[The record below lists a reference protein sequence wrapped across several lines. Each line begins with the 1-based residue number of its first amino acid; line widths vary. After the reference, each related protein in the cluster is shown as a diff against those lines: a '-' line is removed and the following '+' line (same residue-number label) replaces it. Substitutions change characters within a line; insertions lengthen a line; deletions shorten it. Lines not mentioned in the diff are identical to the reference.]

1 MVVAVVV
8 GQEINYLKYRIMKNL
23 LALPS
28 GVVLDTNEIMYLS
41 QISQYG
47 EENGYHYY
55 LTIIFKNNQYPHTLE
70 YRSVDDAEEEYWM
83 IRNTLLGRI
92 VCD

>member
-1 MVVAVVV
+1 
-8 GQEINYLKYRIMKNL
+8 MKKL

-28 GVVLDTNEIMYLS
+28 GAVLDTNEIMYLS

-47 EENGYHYY
+47 KENEYNYY
-55 LTIIFKNNQYPHTLE
+55 LTIIFKNNQYPHVME
-70 YRSVDDAEEEYWM
+70 YSSVDDAEEEYWM
-83 IRNTLLGRI
+83 IRNTMLERI

>member
-1 MVVAVVV
+1 
-8 GQEINYLKYRIMKNL
+8 MKEL

-28 GVVLDTNEIMYLS
+28 GAVLDINEIMYLS

-47 EENGYHYY
+47 EVNEYHYY
-55 LTIIFKNNQYPHTLE
+55 LTIIFKNTQYPLTLE

-83 IRNTLLGRI
+83 IRNTMLGRI

>member
-1 MVVAVVV
+1 
-8 GQEINYLKYRIMKNL
+8 MKNL

-28 GVVLDTNEIMYLS
+28 GAVLDINEIMYLS

-47 EENGYHYY
+47 KENEYNYY
-55 LTIIFKNNQYPHTLE
+55 LTIIFKDNQYPLTLE

-83 IRNTLLGRI
+83 IRNTMLGRI

>member
-1 MVVAVVV
+1 
-8 GQEINYLKYRIMKNL
+8 MKNL

-28 GVVLDTNEIMYLS
+28 GAVLDTNEIMYLS

-47 EENGYHYY
+47 KENEYNYY
-55 LTIIFKNNQYPHTLE
+55 LTIIFKNNQHPHTLE
-70 YRSVDDAEEEYWM
+70 YCSVDDAEEEYWM
-83 IRNTLLGRI
+83 IRNSMLERI

>member
-1 MVVAVVV
+1 
-8 GQEINYLKYRIMKNL
+8 MKEL

-28 GVVLDTNEIMYLS
+28 GAVLDTNEIMYLS

-47 EENGYHYY
+47 KENEYHYY
-55 LTIIFKNNQYPHTLE
+55 LTIIFKNNQYPHVLE

-83 IRNTLLGRI
+83 IRNTMLGRI